1 MNIPFHTTNAP
12 EAIGPYSQA
21 VMTSG
26 NMLFVSGQIPLD
38 PQTMRVVEGGIEA
51 QTHRAITSLIHIVE
65 DAGYTKQN
73 IAKVTM
79 FIKNMDDFAIIN
91 GIYSEKMGDHRPARA
106 VVEVARLPKDVLVE
120 IECICCK

>member
-12 EAIGPYSQA
+12 QAIGPYSQA

-38 PQTMRVVEGGIEA
+38 PETMQIVEGGIEE
-51 QTHRAITSLIHIVE
+51 QTRRSLRNMLNIVE
-65 DAGYTKQN
+65 DAGFTKQN
-73 IAKVTM
+73 IAKATV
-79 FIKNMDDFAIIN
+79 FIKNMDDFAVIN
-91 GIYSEKMGDHRPARA
+91 GIYSEFMGEHRPARA
-106 VVEVARLPKDVLVE
+106 VVEVARLPKDVLIE

>member
-1 MNIPFHTTNAP
+1 MNIPFYTTNAP

-21 VMTSG
+21 VMTAG

-38 PQTMRVVEGGIEA
+38 PATMQIVEGGIEE
-51 QTHRAITSLIHIVE
+51 QTKRSMTNLICIVE
-65 DAGYTKQN
+65 DAGFTKQN
-73 IAKVTM
+73 IAKVTI
-79 FIKNMDDFAIIN
+79 FIKNMDDFGLIN
-91 GIYSEKMGDHRPARA
+91 GIYSDFMGEHRPARA

>member
-38 PQTMRVVEGGIEA
+38 PSTMKIVEGGIEA
-51 QTHRAITSLIHIVE
+51 QTRRALQNLIHIVE
-65 DAGYTKQN
+65 DAGFTKQN
-73 IAKVTM
+73 IAKVTV
-79 FIKNMDDFAIIN
+79 FIKNMDDFTTIN
-91 GIYSEKMGDHRPARA
+91 GIYSEYMGDHRPARA
-106 VVEVARLPKDVLVE
+106 VVEVARLPKDVLIE
-120 IECICCK
+120 IECVCAK